1 MPTLFFEDYNLR
13 IQMDPM
19 DLNLLRSEIHMETQ
33 DTTNGDH
40 GKETAT
46 SGLQVSL
53 NKLDTLKM
61 ISKKHSGSLWN
72 FLPNKT
78 GLTSLLL
85 T

>member
-1 MPTLFFEDYNLR
+1 
-13 IQMDPM
+13 
-19 DLNLLRSEIHMETQ
+19 
-33 DTTNGDH
+33 
-40 GKETAT
+40 
-46 SGLQVSL
+46 L

-61 ISKKHSGSLWN
+61 ISKEHSGSLWN